1 MGIVAI
7 TMILCEFNLPGDAMK
22 SACGW
27 SSGFRKDPMSM
38 DGAGV
43 GSGCWEQDIAARWCP
58 NVASLDD
65 TNDKSVYTD
74 TYHTDTYKL
83 RMYIQFN

>member
-1 MGIVAI
+1 MQVFPIGKAMGIITI

-38 DGAGV
+38 DGAGI
-43 GSGCWEQDIAARWCP
+43 GSGSWEKDRLPLRWCP
-58 NVASLDD
+58 SVASL
-65 TNDKSVYTD
+65 YC
-74 TYHTDTYKL
+74 
-83 RMYIQFN
+83 R

>member
-1 MGIVAI
+1 MQLFPIGKNLINTWGYFFYFAN
-7 TMILCEFNLPGDAMK
+7 CEFNLPGDAMK

-43 GSGCWEQDIAARWCP
+43 GSGSWEKDIDC
-58 NVASLDD
+58 
-65 TNDKSVYTD
+65 
-74 TYHTDTYKL
+74 H
-83 RMYIQFN
+83 